1 VTYLKKQIMSLNP
14 KFCIPIPH
22 QHLIS
27 AIKQTDSKSKISKHT
42 EVLKKLLNQFKPID
56 FSSRSFEEYDKLMKM
71 YEDEKTLDKD
81 DVLKKLSKFK
91 LNERHFYIC
100 CIDEVQ
106 NVAREN
112 NWDIVRHNDEIYLYN
127 GEYWQKVESD
137 AFQIFLAEVAKVL
150 GVPSMIEK
158 HHGFREQLQKQFAA
172 TQIFATPELNKSE
185 VYINLLD
192 CTLNVSNGEVKNILF
207 NKEHFLNY
215 QLPYKY
221 DSVAQCPIFKTF
233 LYEVLPDESAQ
244 QVLSE
249 YLGYLFI
256 RNGNKSI
263 KTEKMLVLYGS
274 GANGKSVVFEV
285 ILALLGRE
293 NVSNY
298 SLTSLTDTNGYY
310 RAQISNKL
318 VNYGS
323 EIGGK
328 LEADMLKKM
337 ASGEPIEARQP
348 YGRPL
353 LLHEYAKLIFNCNQ
367 LPKDVEQTDAYFRR
381 FLILPFSVTIE
392 EEKQDKLLAN
402 KIVDSELP
410 GILNWV
416 LEGLKRLLSQGR
428 FSKCKISDD
437 MLIRYKIESDSV
449 QIFLEEYSIQKSSDS
464 KEFITLKTVY
474 DAYRAFCLESGYK
487 PISKLNFS
495 KRLQSLKFL
504 IEKRNIGKVVLLST
518 PLENVFS
525 EGHFSHF

>member
-1 VTYLKKQIMSLNP
+1 MNLKPNFQKPLSFSHLADAISDKLNA
-14 KFCIPIPH
+14 
-22 QHLIS
+22 S
-27 AIKQTDSKSKISKHT
+27 RAEKHN
-42 EVLKKLLNQFKPID
+42 EVLKKLLNQFKGID
-56 FSSRSFEEYDKLMKM
+56 FYSRSFEEYEKLIKVYEAVSTSEKDK
-71 YEDEKTLDKD
+71 E

-91 LNERHFYIC
+91 LQDKHYYIC

-106 NVAREN
+106 DVAQEN

-127 GEYWQKVESD
+127 GEYWQRVESD
-137 AFQIFLAEVAKVL
+137 IFQIFLADVARAL
-150 GVPSMIEK
+150 GVPSIIEK

-172 TQIFATPELNKSE
+172 TQIFASPELDANK

-192 CTLNVSNGEVKNILF
+192 CTLQVSNGEVKNIPF
-207 NKEHFLNY
+207 DKVHFINY

-221 DSVAQCPIFKTF
+221 DSSAKCPLF
-233 LYEVLPDESAQ
+233 LKFLSEMLPDESAQ
-244 QVLSE
+244 QVLAE

-263 KTEKMLVLYGS
+263 KAEKMLVLFGS
-274 GANGKSVVFEV
+274 GANGKSVVFEI

-310 RAQISNKL
+310 RAQISKKL

-381 FLILPFSVTIE
+381 FLILPFNVTIE
-392 EEKQDKLLAN
+392 EEKQDKSLAN

-416 LEGLKRLLSQGR
+416 LEGLKRLLAQGK
-428 FSKCKISDD
+428 FTKCKISDD
-437 MLIRYKIESDSV
+437 ILTRYKIESDSV
-449 QIFLEEYSIQKSSDS
+449 QIFLEEYNINKSTDS
-464 KEFITLKTVY
+464 REYKTLKTFY
-474 DAYRAFCLESGYK
+474 DAYRAFCSESGYK
-487 PISKLNFS
+487 QISKLNCS

-504 IEKRNIGKVVLLST
+504 IEKRNIGKVVLLTT
-518 PLENVFS
+518 PVENVFL
-525 EGHFSHF
+525 

>member
-1 VTYLKKQIMSLNP
+1 MALNP
-14 KFCIPIPH
+14 VFNVPVPNS
-22 QHLIS
+22 QLIA
-27 AIKQTDSKSKISKHT
+27 AIEHSLTSNNSTKHT
-42 EVLKKLLNQFKPID
+42 EVFKKLLNQFKGID
-56 FSSRSFEEYDKLMKM
+56 FYSRSFEEYEKLIKIYEADVTSEKDK
-71 YEDEKTLDKD
+71 EDT
-81 DVLKKLSKFK
+81 LKKLSKFK
-91 LNERHFYIC
+91 LQERHYYIC

-106 NVAREN
+106 SVAQKN

-127 GEYWQKVESD
+127 GEYWQRVDSD
-137 AFQIFLAEVAKVL
+137 VFQIFLADVARAL
-150 GVPSMIEK
+150 GVPSIIEK

-172 TQIFATPELNKSE
+172 TQIFASPELDTTK

-192 CTLNVSNGEVKNILF
+192 CTLQVSNGEVKNIPF
-207 NKEHFLNY
+207 DKVHFINY

-221 DSVAQCPIFKTF
+221 DSSAKCPLF
-233 LYEVLPDESAQ
+233 LKFLGEVLPDESAQ
-244 QVLSE
+244 QILAE

-263 KTEKMLVLYGS
+263 KAEKMLVLFGS
-274 GANGKSVVFEV
+274 GANGKSVVFEI

-310 RAQISNKL
+310 RAQISSKL

-381 FLILPFSVTIE
+381 FLILPFNVTIE
-392 EEKQDKLLAN
+392 EENQDKLLAN

-416 LEGLKRLLSQGR
+416 LEGLKRLLSQGK
-428 FSKCKISDD
+428 FTKCKISDD
-437 MLIRYKIESDSV
+437 MLSRYKIESDSV
-449 QIFLEEYSIQKSSDS
+449 QLFLEEFNIQRTSDLN
-464 KEFITLKTVY
+464 E
-474 DAYRAFCLESGYK
+474 YK
-487 PISKLNFS
+487 PIMLVYRAYKEYCVEYGFKFVNQKNFKNRLEALRFGFHRLN
-495 KRLQSLKFL
+495 QG
-504 IEKRNIGKVVLLST
+504 IIIYMST

-525 EGHFSHF
+525 

>member
-1 VTYLKKQIMSLNP
+1 MALSP
-14 KFCIPIPH
+14 KFSVPIKADV
-22 QHLIS
+22 LIG
-27 AIKQTDSKSKISKHT
+27 AIKNLQVESKISKHT
-42 EVLKKLLNQFKPID
+42 EVFKKLLNQFNGID
-56 FSSRSFEEYDKLMKM
+56 FYSRSFEEYEKLMKI
-71 YEDEKTLDKD
+71 YEDKGSLEKDKED
-81 DVLKKLSKFK
+81 ALKKLSKFK
-91 LNERHFYIC
+91 LQDKHYYIC

-106 NVAREN
+106 NVAQEN
-112 NWDIVRHNDEIYLYN
+112 NWDIVRHNDEIHLYN
-127 GEYWQKVESD
+127 GEYWQIVESD
-137 AFQIFLAEVAKVL
+137 VFQIFLADVARAL
-150 GVPSMIEK
+150 GVPSIIEK
-158 HHGFREQLQKQFAA
+158 HHSFREQLQKQFAA
-172 TQIFATPELNKSE
+172 TQIFASPELNASY

-192 CTLNVSNGEVKNILF
+192 CTLQVSNGVVKIIPF
-207 NKEHFLNY
+207 DKEHFLNY

-221 DSVAQCPIFKTF
+221 DSEASCHIFLKF
-233 LYEVLPDESAQ
+233 LNEVLPDESAQ
-244 QVLSE
+244 RVLAE

-263 KTEKMLVLYGS
+263 KAEKMLVLFGS
-274 GANGKSVVFEV
+274 GANGKSVVFEI
-285 ILALLGRE
+285 ILALLGKE

-298 SLTSLTDTNGYY
+298 SLTSLTDNNGYY

-381 FLILPFSVTIE
+381 FLILPFNVTIE
-392 EEKQDKLLAN
+392 EDKQDKSLAN
-402 KIVDSELP
+402 KIVVSELP

-416 LEGLKRLLSQGR
+416 LEGLKRLLTQGK
-428 FSKCKISDD
+428 FTKCKISDD
-437 MLIRYKIESDSV
+437 ILIRYKIESDSV
-449 QIFLEEYSIQKSSDS
+449 QIFLEEYNINKSTDS
-464 KEFITLKTVY
+464 REYKTLKIVY

-504 IEKRNIGKVVLLST
+504 IEKRNIGKVVLLNT
-518 PLENVFS
+518 LLENVFS
-525 EGHFSHF
+525 

>member
-1 VTYLKKQIMSLNP
+1 MALSP
-14 KFCIPIPH
+14 KFTVPIKVDA
-22 QHLIS
+22 LIG
-27 AIKQTDSKSKISKHT
+27 AIKNLQVESKISKHT
-42 EVLKKLLNQFKPID
+42 EVLKKLLKQFKKID
-56 FSSRSFEEYDKLMKM
+56 FYSRSFEEYEKLIKVYEAASTSEKDK
-71 YEDEKTLDKD
+71 E

-91 LNERHFYIC
+91 LQDKHYYIC
-100 CIDEVQ
+100 CIDEIQ
-106 NVAREN
+106 NVAQEN

-127 GEYWQKVESD
+127 GEYWQRLESD
-137 AFQIFLAEVAKVL
+137 IFQIFLADVARAL
-150 GVPSMIEK
+150 GVPSIIEK

-172 TQIFATPELNKSE
+172 TQIFASPELDANN

-192 CTLNVSNGEVKNILF
+192 CTLQVSNGEVKNILF
-207 NKEHFLNY
+207 DKVHFINY

-221 DSVAQCPIFKTF
+221 DSSAKCPLF
-233 LYEVLPDESAQ
+233 LKFLSEVLPDESAQ
-244 QVLSE
+244 QVLAE

-263 KTEKMLVLYGS
+263 KAEKMLVLFGS
-274 GANGKSVVFEV
+274 GANGKSVVFEI

-381 FLILPFSVTIE
+381 FLILPFNVTIE
-392 EEKQDKLLAN
+392 EEKQDKSLAN

-416 LEGLKRLLSQGR
+416 LEGLKRLLTQGK
-428 FSKCKISDD
+428 FTKCKISDD
-437 MLIRYKIESDSV
+437 LLTRYKIESDTV
-449 QIFLEEYSIQKSSDS
+449 QIFLEEYNINKSTDS
-464 KEFITLKTVY
+464 KEYKTLKTVY
-474 DAYRAFCLESGYK
+474 DAYRAFCSESGYRT
-487 PISKLNFS
+487 ISKLNFS
-495 KRLQSLKFL
+495 KRLLSLKFL
-504 IEKRNIGKVVLLST
+504 IEKRNIGKVVFLTT
-518 PLENVFS
+518 PLENVFL
-525 EGHFSHF
+525 

>member
-1 VTYLKKQIMSLNP
+1 MSLNP
-14 KFCIPIPH
+14 KFSIPIPN

-81 DVLKKLSKFK
+81 DLFKKLSKFR
-91 LNERHFYIC
+91 LQERHYYIC

-106 NVAREN
+106 NIAREN

-137 AFQIFLAEVAKVL
+137 VFQIFLADVARVL

-158 HHGFREQLQKQFAA
+158 HHGFREQLQKQFDV
-172 TQIFATPELNKSE
+172 TQIFATPELHRSDI
-185 VYINLLD
+185 YINLLD
-192 CTLNVSNGEVKNILF
+192 CTLQASNGEVKNIPF

-221 DSVAQCPIFKTF
+221 DSAAKCPLFMAF
-233 LYEVLPDESAQ
+233 LSEVLPDESAQ

-263 KTEKMLVLYGS
+263 KAEKMLVLYGS
-274 GANGKSVVFEV
+274 GANGKSVVFEI

-381 FLILPFSVTIE
+381 FLILPFNVTIE
-392 EEKQDKLLAN
+392 EEKQDKHLAN
-402 KIVDSELP
+402 KIVESELP

-416 LEGLKRLLSQGR
+416 LEGLKSLLSQGR

-449 QIFLEEYSIQKSSDS
+449 QIYLEEYSIQKSSDT

-474 DAYRAFCLESGYK
+474 DAYRVFCLESGYK

-525 EGHFSHF
+525 EGHFCHS

>member
-1 VTYLKKQIMSLNP
+1 MALNP
-14 KFCIPIPH
+14 VFNVPVPNS
-22 QHLIS
+22 QLIA
-27 AIKQTDSKSKISKHT
+27 AIEHSLSSNNSTKHT
-42 EVLKKLLNQFKPID
+42 EVFKKLLNQFKGID
-56 FSSRSFEEYDKLMKM
+56 FYSRSFEEYEKLIKIYEADVTSEKDK
-71 YEDEKTLDKD
+71 EDT
-81 DVLKKLSKFK
+81 LKKLSKFK
-91 LNERHFYIC
+91 LQERHYYIC

-106 NVAREN
+106 NVAQKN

-127 GEYWQKVESD
+127 GEYWQRVDSD
-137 AFQIFLAEVAKVL
+137 VFQIFLADVARAL
-150 GVPSMIEK
+150 GVPSIIEK

-172 TQIFATPELNKSE
+172 TQIFASPELDTTK

-192 CTLNVSNGEVKNILF
+192 CTLQVSNGEVKNIPF
-207 NKEHFLNY
+207 DKVHFINY

-221 DSVAQCPIFKTF
+221 DSSAKCPLF
-233 LYEVLPDESAQ
+233 LKFLGEVLPDESAQ
-244 QVLSE
+244 QILAE

-263 KTEKMLVLYGS
+263 KAEKMLVLFGS
-274 GANGKSVVFEV
+274 GANGKSVVFEI

-310 RAQISNKL
+310 RAQISSKL

-381 FLILPFSVTIE
+381 FLILPFNVTIE
-392 EEKQDKLLAN
+392 EENQDKSLAN

-416 LEGLKRLLSQGR
+416 LEGLKRLLGQGK
-428 FSKCKISDD
+428 FTKCKISDD
-437 MLIRYKIESDSV
+437 ILIRYKIESDSV
-449 QIFLEEYSIQKSSDS
+449 QIFLEEYNINKTTDS
-464 KEFITLKTVY
+464 KEYKTLKTVY
-474 DAYRAFCLESGYK
+474 DAYRAYCLDSGYK
-487 PISKLNFS
+487 PISKLNLS
-495 KRLQSLKFL
+495 KRLQSLRFL
-504 IEKRNIGKVVLLST
+504 IEKRNIGKVVLLTT
-518 PLENVFS
+518 PLENVFL
-525 EGHFSHF
+525 

>member
-1 VTYLKKQIMSLNP
+1 MAISPNFST
-14 KFCIPIPH
+14 PIKADA
-22 QHLIS
+22 LLGVIS
-27 AIKQTDSKSKISKHT
+27 NLQKEDKISKHT
-42 EVLKKLLNQFKPID
+42 EVLKKLLNQFKGID
-56 FSSRSFEEYDKLMKM
+56 FYSRSFEEYEKLLSLYEAESTSEKDK
-71 YEDEKTLDKD
+71 EG
-81 DVLKKLSKFK
+81 VLKKLSKFK
-91 LNERHFYIC
+91 LLERHYYIC

-106 NVAREN
+106 KVASEN
-112 NWDIVRHNDEIYLYN
+112 NWDIVRFNDEIYLYN
-127 GEYWQKVESD
+127 GEYWQRVESD
-137 AFQIFLAEVAKVL
+137 VFQIFLADVARAL
-150 GVPSMIEK
+150 GVPSIIEK

-172 TQIFATPELNKSE
+172 TQIFASPELNASD

-192 CTLNVSNGEVKNILF
+192 CTLHVSNGEVKNIPF
-207 NKEHFLNY
+207 DKGHFLNY

-221 DSVAQCPIFKTF
+221 DSNATCPKFNQF
-233 LYEVLPDESAQ
+233 LTEVLPDESAQ
-244 QVLSE
+244 QVLAE

-263 KTEKMLVLYGS
+263 KAEKMLVLYGS
-274 GANGKSVVFEV
+274 GANGKSVVFEI

-381 FLILPFSVTIE
+381 FLILPFCVTIE
-392 EEKQDKLLAN
+392 EEKQDKLLAS
-402 KIVDSELP
+402 KIIDSELP

-416 LEGLKRLLSQGR
+416 LEGLKRLLTQGK
-428 FSKCKISDD
+428 FTKCKIADEI
-437 MLIRYKIESDSV
+437 LTRYKIESDTV
-449 QIFLEEYSIQKSSDS
+449 QLFLEEFGIQKSSDS
-464 KEFITLKTVY
+464 KEFVTLKTFY
-474 DAYRAFCLESGYK
+474 NAYREFCVESGNK
-487 PISKLNFS
+487 FVSKLTLS
-495 KRLQSLKFL
+495 KRLQSLKYIL
-504 IEKRNIGKVVLLST
+504 EKRNKGKVVLVST

-525 EGHFSHF
+525 

>member
-1 VTYLKKQIMSLNP
+1 MAITPTFSTPISSSYLMAAIENSLAP
-14 KFCIPIPH
+14 KE
-22 QHLIS
+22 S
-27 AIKQTDSKSKISKHT
+27 TKHAQ
-42 EVLKKLLNQFKPID
+42 VLKKLLSQFKGID
-56 FSSRSFEEYDKLMKM
+56 FYSRTYDEYEKLLSLYEAEGTSEKDKEEA
-71 YEDEKTLDKD
+71 
-81 DVLKKLSKFK
+81 LKKLSKFK
-91 LNERHFYIC
+91 LQDKHYYIC

-106 NVAREN
+106 NVAQEN
-112 NWDIVRHNDEIYLYN
+112 NWDIVRHNDDIFLYN

-137 AFQIFLAEVAKVL
+137 VFQIFLADVARAM
-150 GVPSMIEK
+150 GVPSIIEK

-172 TQIFATPELNKSE
+172 TQIFASPELSSSD
-185 VYINLLD
+185 VYINLVD
-192 CTLNVSNGEVKNILF
+192 CTLQVSNGEVKNIPF
-207 NKEHFLNY
+207 TQEHFLNY

-221 DSVAQCPIFKTF
+221 DSEARCPLF
-233 LYEVLPDESAQ
+233 LQFLNEVLPDESAQ
-244 QVLSE
+244 QVLAE

-263 KTEKMLVLYGS
+263 KAEKMLVLFGS
-274 GANGKSVVFEV
+274 GANGKSVVFEI

-298 SLTSLTDTNGYY
+298 SLTSLTDNNGYY

-381 FLILPFSVTIE
+381 FLILPFNVSIE
-392 EEKQDKLLAN
+392 EEKQDKFLAN

-416 LEGLKRLLSQGR
+416 LEGLKRLISQGK
-428 FSKCKISDD
+428 FTKCKISDD
-437 MLIRYKIESDSV
+437 MVARYKIESDSV
-449 QIFLEEYSIQKSSDS
+449 QLFLEEYNINKSSDS
-464 KEFITLKTVY
+464 QEFKTLKTFY
-474 DAYRAFCLESGYK
+474 NAYKEFCVESGNK
-487 PISKLNFS
+487 PINKLNLS
-495 KRLQSLKFL
+495 KRLQSLKFI

-518 PLENVFS
+518 PLENVFL
-525 EGHFSHF
+525 

>member
-1 VTYLKKQIMSLNP
+1 MALSP
-14 KFCIPIPH
+14 KFSVPIKADV
-22 QHLIS
+22 LIG
-27 AIKQTDSKSKISKHT
+27 AIKNLQVESKISKHT
-42 EVLKKLLNQFKPID
+42 EVLKKLLNQFNGID
-56 FSSRSFEEYDKLMKM
+56 FYSRSFEEYEKLMKI
-71 YEDEKTLDKD
+71 YEDEGSLEKDKED
-81 DVLKKLSKFK
+81 ALKKLSKFK
-91 LNERHFYIC
+91 LQDKHYYIC

-106 NVAREN
+106 NVAQEN
-112 NWDIVRHNDEIYLYN
+112 NWDIVRHNDEIHLYN
-127 GEYWQKVESD
+127 GEYWQIVESD
-137 AFQIFLAEVAKVL
+137 IFQIFLADVARAL
-150 GVPSMIEK
+150 GVPSIIEK

-172 TQIFATPELNKSE
+172 TQIFASPELNASY

-192 CTLNVSNGEVKNILF
+192 CTLQVSNGVVKIIPF
-207 NKEHFLNY
+207 DKEHFLNY

-221 DSVAQCPIFKTF
+221 DSEASCHIFLKF
-233 LYEVLPDESAQ
+233 LNEVLPDESAQ
-244 QVLSE
+244 RVLAE

-263 KTEKMLVLYGS
+263 KAEKMLVLFGS
-274 GANGKSVVFEV
+274 GANGKSVVFEI

-310 RAQISNKL
+310 RAQISSKL

-381 FLILPFSVTIE
+381 FLILPFNVIID
-392 EEKQDKLLAN
+392 EEKQDKYLAI
-402 KIVDSELP
+402 KIVDNELP

-416 LEGLKRLLSQGR
+416 LEGLKRLFSQGR
-428 FSKCKISDD
+428 FTKCKISDD
-437 MLIRYKIESDSV
+437 ILIRYKIESDSV
-449 QIFLEEYSIQKSSDS
+449 QIFLEEYNINKSTDS
-464 KEFITLKTVY
+464 REYKTLKTVY
-474 DAYRAFCLESGYK
+474 DAYRAFCSESGYK

-504 IEKRNIGKVVLLST
+504 IEKRNIGKVVLLNT
-518 PLENVFS
+518 LLENVFS
-525 EGHFSHF
+525 

>member
-1 VTYLKKQIMSLNP
+1 MALNP
-14 KFCIPIPH
+14 KFSNPITYSE
-22 QHLIS
+22 LK
-27 AIKQTDSKSKISKHT
+27 ATIKNSLTSNTSTKHT
-42 EVLKKLLNQFKPID
+42 EVLKKLLNQFKGID
-56 FSSRSFEEYDKLMKM
+56 FYSRSFEEYEKLLSLYEAESTSEKDK
-71 YEDEKTLDKD
+71 EE
-81 DVLKKLSKFK
+81 VLKKLSKFK
-91 LNERHFYIC
+91 LQERHYYIC

-106 NVAREN
+106 NVARKN
-112 NWDIVRHNDEIYLYN
+112 NWDIVRFNDDIYLYN
-127 GEYWQKVESD
+127 GEYWQRVESD
-137 AFQIFLAEVAKVL
+137 VFQIFLADVARAL
-150 GVPSMIEK
+150 GVPSIIEK

-172 TQIFATPELNKSE
+172 TQIFASPELIASD

-192 CTLNVSNGEVKNILF
+192 CTLHVSNGDVKNIPF
-207 NKEHFLNY
+207 DKGHFLNY

-221 DSVAQCPIFKTF
+221 DSNATCPMFHQF
-233 LYEVLPDESAQ
+233 LTEVLPDESAQ
-244 QVLSE
+244 QVLAE

-263 KTEKMLVLYGS
+263 KAEKMLVLFGS
-274 GANGKSVVFEV
+274 GANGKSVVFEI
-285 ILALLGRE
+285 ILALLGKE
-293 NVSNY
+293 NVSTY

-381 FLILPFSVTIE
+381 FLILPFNVTIE
-392 EEKQDKLLAN
+392 EDRQDKSLAN
-402 KIVDSELP
+402 KIVVSELP

-416 LEGLKRLLSQGR
+416 LEGLKRLLTQGK
-428 FSKCKISDD
+428 FTKCKISDD
-437 MLIRYKIESDSV
+437 LLTRYKIESDSV
-449 QIFLEEYSIQKSSDS
+449 QIFLEEYNINKSTDS
-464 KEFITLKTVY
+464 KEYKTLKTVY
-474 DAYRAFCLESGYK
+474 DAYRAFCSESGYRT
-487 PISKLNFS
+487 ISKLNFS
-495 KRLQSLKFL
+495 KRLLSLKFL
-504 IEKRNIGKVVLLST
+504 IEKRNIGKVVLLNT

-525 EGHFSHF
+525 